1 MKQPVSYNFSM
12 EKKYDL
18 EKNEGLNFTSGI

>member
-1 MKQPVSYNFSM
+1 MKQLVSYNFSV
-12 EKKYDL
+12 EKNYDL